1 MEESNLNYPIAF
13 KGYDMEFIDEIISE
27 KDRLIEIQEKD
38 VGSLKREI
46 VDLKKKLNYLERK
59 KKR

>member
-1 MEESNLNYPIAF
+1 MERVNIDYPIAF
-13 KGYDMEFIDEIISE
+13 KGYDMEFINDVIDE

-59 KKR
+59 KRR